1 MYIYTETG
9 ILVDRIK
16 YHDIAVECGKPIAI
30 SENGLV
36 MIFRKGEES
45 ENISLVNVSI
55 NKLEKIKTINM
66 KDEIEKY
73 LEIQNG
79 IHAPF
84 AKEKTQYWNTY
95 LKKCHK
101 MKNIDFNFTLN
112 DNQDIMVRIRPTE

>member
-16 YHDIAVECGKPIAI
+16 YHDIAAECGKPIAI

-36 MIFRKGEES
+36 LIFRKGDES
-45 ENISLVNVSI
+45 ENISLVKVSI

-73 LEIQNG
+73 LEI
-79 IHAPF
+79 
-84 AKEKTQYWNTY
+84 
-95 LKKCHK
+95 
-101 MKNIDFNFTLN
+101 
-112 DNQDIMVRIRPTE
+112 